1 MEDIELGAVT
11 EHNIKLPNSSKS
23 SNTPLIQTVQSDNK
37 QKTLINEV
45 NMCDTERDSEKG
57 LDTWGLTIISF
68 RSANKVLNDVCNKQG
83 EG

>member
-1 MEDIELGAVT
+1 MQTLGLVEQDCSDTSDSEDSENSMEDIELGAVT

-57 LDTWGLTIISF
+57 LDT
-68 RSANKVLNDVCNKQG
+68 
-83 EG
+83 